1 MQDVHDDGVKEGGE
15 GDKDK
20 NASACWIKRAKAP
33 DWEI

>member
-20 NASACWIKRAKAP
+20 KDTFDPIIRKKH
-33 DWEI
+33 

>member
-20 NASACWIKRAKAP
+20 KIHSIQ
-33 DWEI
+33 

>member
-20 NASACWIKRAKAP
+20 KIHSIQYKKEALV
-33 DWEI
+33 